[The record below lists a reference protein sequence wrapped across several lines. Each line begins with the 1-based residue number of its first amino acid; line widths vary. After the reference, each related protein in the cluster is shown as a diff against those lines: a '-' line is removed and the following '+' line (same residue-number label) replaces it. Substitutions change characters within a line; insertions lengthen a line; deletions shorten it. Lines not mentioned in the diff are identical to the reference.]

1 MTSFLKK
8 PQFHFLLILLA
19 ALLLRFLYLA
29 DFAQLPLLGQV
40 VGPDVSEYYAE
51 AQRIRAGHWLPA
63 DSLSIHAPLYPYV
76 LALFLSLTGG
86 DLFLTRLLQSSV
98 FCLLTLLPLFLLL
111 RRQTAGL
118 SCGLRFLPQTAC
130 LLLALYPPL
139 VIYQSEFF
147 SENLMLVLMLF
158 SLWSFTRHT
167 PAAELY
173 AGIFAGLA
181 VLAHPGCVFL
191 IPFAGLYAWFRLRSN
206 WKKRLLRTALFAA
219 GAALLILPV
228 CIRNSRLAGHAVLIQ
243 GNSGLNLYLGNSAA
257 ATGTCWLPPGSRW
270 DKTLDAAGC
279 DAARQGISR
288 DAFFRNEVFRYLTR
302 FPADYAR
309 KLLKKAAMSVS
320 AREFTTWSDATALGA
335 VFWHKYLF
343 HGWFMFLL
351 LPGGPVLLT
360 GLFRRRFRRN
370 MSLEL
375 LLFVSIFAGQI
386 FLLTSGRYRLPL
398 IVPLAVFAGYFLCVP
413 KRFLGNMRQCAYTLA
428 ALVFVFGAG
437 TYPYAI
443 PRQPEREYARSLLAS
458 AQIKAGNPRA
468 AVELYAGSASGDF
481 FPDRRLSILGQ
492 AWYELGDLKQAGKY
506 FRQSVKDFPG
516 QTEGYLNYASVLSA
530 SGQDA
535 EAEKLLKEALKR
547 PAKTAARAD
556 LFYNLG
562 EIAQRNGRLN
572 QAEEYYGNA
581 LKLQPA
587 HFRAM
592 NNLGA
597 VHLRRNQPEQALPLF
612 ERASKLN
619 PANVLFQVNHALA
632 LAMCGREPE
641 ARRLVQEILRRE
653 PDCLP
658 AQRLLK
664 ALPPER

>member
-1 MTSFLKK
+1 MTSLLKK

-19 ALLLRFLYLA
+19 ALLLRFLYLC

-40 VGPDVSEYYAE
+40 SGPDVSEYYAE
-51 AQRIRAGHWLPA
+51 AQRIRAGHGLSA
-63 DSLSIHAPLYPYV
+63 DALSIHAPLYPYV
-76 LALFLSLTGG
+76 LALFLTLTGG

-111 RRQTAGL
+111 RRRTAGL

-139 VIYQSEFF
+139 AVYQSEFF

-158 SLWSFTRHT
+158 ALWSFTWHSRT
-167 PAAELY
+167 AELA

-181 VLAHPGCVFL
+181 ALAHPGCVFL
-191 IPFAGLYAWFRLRSN
+191 IPFATVYSWFRLRSN
-206 WKKRLLRTALFAA
+206 WKKRLLRTCLFAA

-228 CIRNSRLAGHAVLIQ
+228 CIRNSCLAGHVVMIQ
-243 GNSGLNLYLGNSAA
+243 ENSGFNLYLGNSPA

-270 DKTLDAAGC
+270 DNVLDAAGQE
-279 DAARQGISR
+279 ASRQGISR
-288 DAFFRNEVFRYLTR
+288 DAFFRNEVFHYLTH
-302 FPADYAR
+302 FPADYVR
-309 KLLKKAAMSVS
+309 KLLKKAAMAVS

-335 VFWHKYLF
+335 VFWHRYLF
-343 HGWFMFLL
+343 QGWFMFLL
-351 LPGGPVLLT
+351 LLGGPVLLT
-360 GLFRRRFRRN
+360 GLFRRSFRRN

-375 LLFVSIFAGQI
+375 LLFASVFAGQVL
-386 FLLTSGRYRLPL
+386 LLTSGRYRLPL
-398 IVPLAVFAGYFLCVP
+398 IVPLAVSAGYFLCVP
-413 KRFLGNMRQCAYTLA
+413 KRFLGNTRQCAYTLA
-428 ALVFVFGAG
+428 ALVFLFGAG

-458 AQIKAGNPRA
+458 AQIRAGNPRA
-468 AVELYAGSASGDF
+468 AVELYAGAASGEF

-492 AWYELGDLKQAGKY
+492 AWYELGDLKQAGEY

-516 QTEGYLNYASVLSA
+516 QAEGYLNYASVLSA
-530 SGQDA
+530 TGRDA
-535 EAEKLLKEALKR
+535 EAAKLLTDALKR
-547 PAKTAARAD
+547 PSKPATRAD

-562 EIAQRNGRLN
+562 EIAQRNGRPD
-572 QAEEYYGNA
+572 QAEECYRNA
-581 LKLQPA
+581 LSLQAA

-597 VHLRRNQPEQALPLF
+597 VYLRRNQPESALPLF

-619 PANVLFQVNHALA
+619 PANVLFQVNHALS
-632 LAMCGREPE
+632 LAMCGREAE

-653 PDCLP
+653 PDCQP